1 MTERLWRF
9 FKTVSLPYLHYMLP
23 AIDAPFVRAHYATIA
38 EPSNGHKASIG
49 IKSERASSILAQT
62 AHQDRPLPYSWWMY
76 REENVVTIRTASHDD
91 ATAGNKKNR
100 MKFWFFSASWR
111 FFVVVVLHIAFIRVF
126 RYIHTKPHC
135 SSSFAPVYASSPS
148 SSCSPSLSLS
158 QPRAISSYFSILSNR
173 KNEQIHANKDVLK
186 QFI

>member
-1 MTERLWRF
+1 
-9 FKTVSLPYLHYMLP
+9 MLP

-100 MKFWFFSASWR
+100 MKF
-111 FFVVVVLHIAFIRVF
+111 
-126 RYIHTKPHC
+126 
-135 SSSFAPVYASSPS
+135 
-148 SSCSPSLSLS
+148 
-158 QPRAISSYFSILSNR
+158 
-173 KNEQIHANKDVLK
+173 
-186 QFI
+186 